1 VIVGKDLFE
10 VSPGAMLVSCRMCR
24 THPLLLMFVVIL
36 SLTMPDEP
44 LSAQGARHVLTSVE
58 QNIDVGDWQIGP
70 RETAIAPDV
79 PWSVRKQRL
88 HGGKQD
94 GVDLIVIDNGRI
106 TITLVPTRGMGIL
119 HVVSGDMRLG
129 WDSPVR
135 EVVHPKYVN
144 LEARGGLGWLEGFN
158 EWMARCGLEWAGHPG
173 QDRFINNVGEQA
185 EMNLTLHGKVAN
197 IPASEVEVIVEREP
211 RPRIRVRGRVNER
224 AFYGPKLEL
233 WTEVST
239 EPGSQT
245 FRIEDALTNRGAF
258 EQEIQIIYHAN
269 YGPPLLGAG
278 SRFSAAVRR
287 VTPFNAHAASDV
299 ATYAEYS
306 GPVRGFTEQVY
317 NLHPYADADGR
328 SLMMLRNAAGDRA
341 VSMGFAVAELPYVTL
356 WKNLTALEE
365 GYVTGL
371 EPGTGFPYTRRLE
384 REAGR
389 VPKLKPGQ
397 TRRFAIDVGLHTTAD
412 AVRAVN
418 DRIKRTQNGRSTQI
432 DRAPER

>member
-1 VIVGKDLFE
+1 MRYAHVLLPILALALV
-10 VSPGAMLVSCRMCR
+10 VPAPGARVA
-24 THPLLLMFVVIL
+24 
-36 SLTMPDEP
+36 
-44 LSAQGARHVLTSVE
+44 AQRGPVVLTSVE
-58 QNIDVGDWQIGP
+58 KNIDVGDWQIGA
-70 RETAIAPDV
+70 RETGVAPGV
-79 PWSVRKQRL
+79 SWSVRKRRL

-94 GVDLIVIDNGRI
+94 GVDLITIDNGRMTI
-106 TITLVPTRGMGIL
+106 TIVPTRGMGIL
-119 HVVSGDMRLG
+119 HVVAGDVKLG

-173 QDRFINNVGEQA
+173 TDRFINNVGEQA

-197 IPASEVEVIVEREP
+197 IPASEVEVIVEDAP
-211 RPRIRVRGRVNER
+211 RPRIRVRGRVDER

-233 WTEVST
+233 WTELWT
-239 EPGSQT
+239 EPESST
-245 FRIEDALTNRGAF
+245 FRIEDTLTNRGAF
-258 EQEIQIIYHAN
+258 DQEFQILYHAN

-278 SRFSAAVRR
+278 SRVTAALRR
-287 VTPFNAHAASDV
+287 VTPFNAHAAKDV
-299 ATYAEYS
+299 ATFADYQA
-306 GPVRGFTEQVY
+306 PARGFVEQVY
-317 NLHPYADADGR
+317 NLHPYADAAGR
-328 SLMMLRNAAGDRA
+328 SRLMLRNAAGDRA

-389 VPKLKPGQ
+389 VPKLKPGE
-397 TRRFAIDVGLHTTAD
+397 TRRFAIDVGLHTTNE
-412 AVRAVN
+412 AVRAVEN
-418 DRIKRTQNGRSTQI
+418 DIGRIQNGRPTQI
-432 DRAPER
+432 DPAPER